1 MPSSACRFWRDIF
14 SSANTYTARSQFS
27 SCHKMVTGQIKV
39 LQGSGKVWS
48 YIAMIDVPLV
58 DGEWCGSKLKRS
70 HRLLILD
77 HCCASSQCAH
87 LIARDS
93 MPLESS
99 YRGVLNLSQVRLF
112 SSLFS
117 CNCPSRLIELVGVVA
132 SPLRS
137 GVLTSTGDGCDIPV
151 GSFQHWS
158 GTRAFLSKLVPSTPK
173 KKLLCSRVQR
183 P

>member
-1 MPSSACRFWRDIF
+1 
-14 SSANTYTARSQFS
+14 
-27 SCHKMVTGQIKV
+27 MVTGQIKV

-48 YIAMIDVPLV
+48 YIAMIDVPLL
-58 DGEWCGSKLKRS
+58 DGECCGSKLKRS
-70 HRLLILD
+70 HQLLFWISSESS

-93 MPLESS
+93 MLLASS
-99 YRGVLNLSQVRLF
+99 YRGVLDLSQVRLF
-112 SSLFS
+112 CSLFS
-117 CNCPSRLIELVGVVA
+117 CNCRSRLIELTRVVA
-132 SPLRS
+132 SRLRS
-137 GVLTSTGDGCDIPV
+137 GILENTGDGCEFPV